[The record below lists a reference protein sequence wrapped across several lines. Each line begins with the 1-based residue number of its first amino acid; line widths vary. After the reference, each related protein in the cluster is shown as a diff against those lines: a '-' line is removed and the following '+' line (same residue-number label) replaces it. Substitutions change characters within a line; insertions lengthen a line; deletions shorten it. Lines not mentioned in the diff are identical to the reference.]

1 MEKRT
6 TRSEERLH
14 RAAEDGEKHT
24 AGWRPYRFLRS
35 AQQILI
41 GPALLAAALLMS
53 HSARAFEAM
62 QPAHSLAYSPAAAVS
77 EYELGRVWARGL
89 PERLFAGKSIY
100 LANGN
105 AVEASANT
113 ASLLNPPPGFGDAN
127 AAFMNIRFNPR
138 DLSTVIA
145 NSGAALVRLSTYISD
160 AHADNIGAD
169 GAAGPRVGSVSVH
182 GIDLRGTTIRIERIR

>member
-6 TRSEERLH
+6 TRSEKRMH
-14 RAAEDGEKHT
+14 HAASR
-24 AGWRPYRFLRS
+24 RPYCFLRS
-35 AQQILI
+35 APHMFIAS
-41 GPALLAAALLMS
+41 ALLAASLLAS
-53 HSARAFEAM
+53 HGARAFGPM
-62 QPAHSLAYSPAAAVS
+62 QPARTLAYSPAAAVS
-77 EYELGRVWARGL
+77 EYELGRIWARGL

-113 ASLLNPPPGFGDAN
+113 ASLLNPPPGFEDAN
-127 AAFMNIRFNPR
+127 AAYMNIRFNPR

-145 NSGAALVRLSTYISD
+145 NGVALVRLSTYISD
-160 AHADNIGAD
+160 AHTDNIRAD
-169 GAAGPRVGSVSVH
+169 GASGPRIGSVSVH

>member
-1 MEKRT
+1 M
-6 TRSEERLH
+6 H
-14 RAAEDGEKHT
+14 HAAGRDEKHT
-24 AGWRPYRFLRS
+24 AGRRPYCFPRS
-35 AQQILI
+35 AQQMFVV
-41 GPALLAAALLMS
+41 PALLAASLLAS
-53 HSARAFEAM
+53 HSAFAFGAA
-62 QPAHSLAYSPAAAVS
+62 QPAHTLAYSSAAAVS

-113 ASLLNPPPGFGDAN
+113 ASLLNPPPGFGDTN

-145 NSGAALVRLSTYISD
+145 DSGAALVRLSTYISD
-160 AHADNIGAD
+160 AHADNIRVD
-169 GAAGPRVGSVSVH
+169 GAPSPRVGSVAVH